1 MNLTN
6 LQNINIETVE
16 KESLV
21 DLSTVIINPDLEKK
35 EKLAKYIQQ
44 IRNPYCFVCDGIVVK
59 VSFDKN
65 GKSLEEKLSN
75 YFLSL

>member
-1 MNLTN
+1 MNLTE

-21 DLSTVIINPDLEKK
+21 DLSTLTINPDLEKE
-35 EKLAKYIQQ
+35 EKLAEYIQQ
-44 IRNPYCFVCDGIVVK
+44 IKNPYCFVCNGIIVK
-59 VSFDKN
+59 VNFDKT